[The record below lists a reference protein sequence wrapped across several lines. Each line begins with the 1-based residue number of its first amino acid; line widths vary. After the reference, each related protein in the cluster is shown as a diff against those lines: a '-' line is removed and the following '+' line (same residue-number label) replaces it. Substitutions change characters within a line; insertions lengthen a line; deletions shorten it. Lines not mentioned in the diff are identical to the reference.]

1 VAGSYLQK
9 SFFLTPRLTKDD
21 SMIESGSQTQSIHV
35 REPEMSEKEIIEFRR
50 KLIWTLR
57 DLVNPYPKSS
67 TYNHG
72 FYQGLGAAINVVRD
86 MEFEPKGGD

>member
-1 VAGSYLQK
+1 
-9 SFFLTPRLTKDD
+9 
-21 SMIESGSQTQSIHV
+21 
-35 REPEMSEKEIIEFRR
+35 MSEKEIIEFRR

-72 FYQGLGAAINVVRD
+72 FYQGLEAAINVVRD